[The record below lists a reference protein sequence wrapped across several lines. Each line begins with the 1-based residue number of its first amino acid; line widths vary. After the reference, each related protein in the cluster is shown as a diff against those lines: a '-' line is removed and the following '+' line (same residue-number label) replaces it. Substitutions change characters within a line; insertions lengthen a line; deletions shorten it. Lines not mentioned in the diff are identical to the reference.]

1 MEDWLLRRWGG
12 LSGYLSVI
20 IAIVTIFIVGVILLT
35 FAIGLLLLVSYF
47 LNTKV
52 SDRVV
57 FVTANLLN
65 VLIFGAIMIQAG
77 IYLVQAGIYKQQRDI
92 MRSQWEATQTA
103 IRPRLR
109 IAKVEVVGLG
119 VGRIPAFIVTLVN
132 EGATD
137 ARDVSLHMQIENDS
151 AVVKWDREQ
160 IVTVAAN
167 GKQDYFIKWWN
178 ESLTEQRLNGY
189 DFVAPL
195 KVSGFFQHA
204 NNARQSFCYKYY
216 PWDGR
221 PEGIPQFI
229 PCDFDPNGVV
239 EIPMADGRI
248 MTMTSDGKKS
258 FSVKSEEKPKP
269 KEKDGKPN

>member
-1 MEDWLLRRWGG
+1 MPDNNKTDSKSTDPKDANKNRAVAGWIIAASLLG
-12 LSGYLSVI
+12 VI
-20 IAIVTIFIVGVILLT
+20 ILGLVARYLPDMKERMRFFTDTSLGWLVFIIVAVQTYFST
-35 FAIGLLLLVSYF
+35 KQWDAMTDGL
-47 LNTKV
+47 N
-52 SDRVV
+52 
-57 FVTANLLN
+57 
-65 VLIFGAIMIQAG
+65 IE
-77 IYLVQAGIYKQQRDI
+77 RDKI
-92 MRSQWEATQTA
+92 A
-103 IRPRLR
+103 PRLR
-109 IAKVEVVGLG
+109 IAEVRVVGLG
-119 VGRIPAFIVTLVN
+119 VGRIPAFLVTLVN

-204 NNARQSFCYKYY
+204 DNARQSFCYKYY

-229 PCDFDPNGVV
+229 PCDFDPNGIV
-239 EIPMADGRI
+239 EVPMTGGRI

-258 FSVKSEEKPKP
+258 VSPKVEREP
-269 KEKDGKPN
+269 KTKKENNPS